1 MVGGAA
7 RPGRP
12 PVARWCFSEPVARRG
27 RVPNL
32 AVSASQRSRNRR
44 TRPSRRRA
52 SPSPPTPPP
61 RSFAPY
67 ATAASCIGQIDAG
80 FANLDLR
87 GTNFKVKLGLWY
99 IYGINV
105 AGWPGYEFAD
115 GGYGQ
120 YINLHAGGGCG
131 GGSPT
136 RTRRP
141 PWRARRARAR
151 GDDD

>member
-1 MVGGAA
+1 M
-7 RPGRP
+7 
-12 PVARWCFSEPVARRG
+12 
-27 RVPNL
+27 
-32 AVSASQRSRNRR
+32 
-44 TRPSRRRA
+44 
-52 SPSPPTPPP
+52 PPP
-61 RSFAPY
+61 LPRFAPY

-87 GTNFKVKLGLWY
+87 GTNFKVKLDLWY

-131 GGSPT
+131 FSGALNSTFYQEFPVGESPPT
-136 RTRRP
+136 KRYIELDILLV
-141 PWRARRARAR
+141 PWPSDTPTSTQTAARRQGLR
-151 GDDD
+151 